1 MFSGSNCLCI
11 GRFLILL
18 EWLVVASLPACGA
31 WAALVEGLLTVLAV
45 VACVVLH
52 EMGHMVAYA
61 GWGDGP
67 RGMTI
72 LPFGGIPRMERPT
85 GNPLWEISDGPAGP
99 AANLAAALSILV
111 LLTLIGETRPLGVMH
126 SLGANFWPNSFGSI
140 GTWPC

>member
-67 RGMTI
+67 RNDNTPVWGH
-72 LPFGGIPRMERPT
+72 PT
-85 GNPLWEISDGPAGP
+85 DGTTHGQPPLGNTDGP
-99 AANLAAALSILV
+99 S
-111 LLTLIGETRPLGVMH
+111 RPRCKPRRCAVDPRSADLDRRDTPV
-126 SLGANFWPNSFGSI
+126 GSDA
-140 GTWPC
+140 